1 VRALLLGE
9 RLPLSLPERARARD
23 LGPATVRIGGAGRA
37 VLLRYGAVV
46 LFDATPAEEVEF
58 LHSLA
63 ALPKDAPRIL
73 DSEDGRVV
81 IDAEAR
87 DGVGPDGEIRLR
99 SLSPERLQVVA
110 DVLAKSAVLAYYEAR
125 VAAAFDRVE
134 PLAAALRRGRSMREG
149 TRALLRYIG
158 DVLGTEHR
166 MVGRVEVTETPEVL
180 WDRPELEPLYLQLAR
195 EYELRARD
203 RALARKLE
211 LISRT
216 ASTVLELTQTRRSL
230 RVEWYIVILIVVEIL
245 LTLYE
250 MLLGPGA

>member
-1 VRALLLGE
+1 
-9 RLPLSLPERARARD
+9 
-23 LGPATVRIGGAGRA
+23 
-37 VLLRYGAVV
+37 
-46 LFDATPAEEVEF
+46 
-58 LHSLA
+58 
-63 ALPKDAPRIL
+63 
-73 DSEDGRVV
+73 
-81 IDAEAR
+81 
-87 DGVGPDGEIRLR
+87 
-99 SLSPERLQVVA
+99 
-110 DVLAKSAVLAYYEAR
+110 
-125 VAAAFDRVE
+125 
-134 PLAAALRRGRSMREG
+134 MREG
-149 TRALLRYIG
+149 TRALLRHIG

-180 WDRPELEPLYLQLAR
+180 WDRPELELLYLQLAR